1 MKELCQQFGP
11 ERRLIGILTEPSECT
26 PRLGLVLVSAGLLP
40 KFGPYRLYA
49 ELARRLAHE
58 PIATLR
64 FDLGGIGDSAQEFDG
79 RPLKERTALEI
90 KAAIDHLCEGHELD
104 GVALAG
110 LCSGAEDAFR
120 AAEADPRVTDVVMID
135 PFAYRTAG
143 WAVRNLLHRARR
155 RTLRALGVYQPAPP
169 VSGDDQPRLV
179 NYKYMDRPEAM
190 HALETLLARETG
202 VHFVYTA
209 GAREVFNH
217 ERQLR
222 AQFSPISLG
231 DRVTLDYF
239 PQIDHTQ
246 LLEADRRALIEAI
259 TKRLRDSLKQSAP
272 RNRAQ
277 FSMRTAP
284 GSF

>member
-11 ERRLIGILTEPSECT
+11 ERRLIGILTEPSGCT

-58 PIATLR
+58 AIATLR
-64 FDLGGIGDSAQEFDG
+64 FDLGGIGDSAQEYEQ

-90 KAAIDHLCEGHELD
+90 KAAIDHLCERHEFD
-104 GVALAG
+104 GIALAG

-143 WAVRNLLHRARR
+143 WAARNLLHRARR
-155 RTLRALGVYQPAPP
+155 RALRALGVYQPLPIA
-169 VSGDDQPRLV
+169 GDDQPRLV

-209 GAREVFNH
+209 GAREMFNH

-259 TKRLRDSLKQSAP
+259 AKRLQDSLKQSAP
-272 RNRAQ
+272 RNRRAQ
-277 FSMRTAP
+277 FSTRTEI